1 MDLGNLALA
10 GVVTVALLYITA
22 MIVGMIAVWPYGLLG
37 LIVMGFIGVL
47 FFGVLRDRMNSEEDD
62 YYEKNIKD

>member
-10 GVVTVALLYITA
+10 GVIIVAALYIIA
-22 MIVGMIAVWPYGLLG
+22 MVVGMIALFPYGLLG
-37 LIVMGFIGVL
+37 LIVLGFIGIL
-47 FFGVLRDRMNSEEDD
+47 FGGVLSDRLNNEEDD

>member
-10 GVVTVALLYITA
+10 GVIVAAALYIGA
-22 MIVGMIAVWPYGLLG
+22 MVIGMIALFPYGLIGLVVLG
-37 LIVMGFIGVL
+37 FVGFL
-47 FFGVLRDRMNSEEDD
+47 FFGVVNDRLNNKEDD

>member
-10 GVVTVALLYITA
+10 GVIVAAIAYVGA
-22 MIVGMIAVWPYGLLG
+22 MVFGMIAVWPYGLLG
-37 LIVMGFIGVL
+37 LVVLGFVAVL
-47 FFGVLRDRMNSEEDD
+47 FFGVLSERMNNEEDD

>member
-10 GVVTVALLYITA
+10 GVIIAAIAYIAA
-22 MIVGMIAVWPYGLLG
+22 MVFGMFAVWPYGLLG
-37 LIVMGFIGVL
+37 LVVLGFVGIL
-47 FFGVLRDRMNSEEDD
+47 FFGVLSERLNNKEDD

>member
-10 GVVTVALLYITA
+10 GVILVGIVYIAAMVAG
-22 MIVGMIAVWPYGLLG
+22 MIVLFPYGLIGLLVLG
-37 LIVMGFIGVL
+37 FVGIL
-47 FFGVLRDRMNSEEDD
+47 FGGVLRDRLNNEEDD